1 MEYILFLFS
10 CFVLIK
16 SSDILIDSASSIAI
30 KLKVP
35 KILIGLTIVAF
46 GTCAPE
52 IGISFISIANGKDSM
67 ALANIIGS
75 CSINILLIIGL
86 AAFLHPIKLRHAT
99 IKKELPFLVLITTI
113 FSLLVLDSIFVPNKN
128 NLLTRF
134 DGFILLTLFLI
145 FMMYLLNVIRNQKQ
159 EKNESAKYSFGIS
172 WLLFFVSLI
181 LILLSSDMLVES
193 AVIIAKNWKISEKVI
208 TMFIIAIG
216 TSLPELITTLQASKK
231 NEYDMAIG
239 NIIGTNIF
247 NLCIVLGLPIV
258 IFGEMKI
265 IDFNIIDIL
274 FVLSSTIILYIFSK
288 SGKILTKLEG
298 IIMIL
303 LFISYY
309 LYIFFI

>member
-181 LILLSSDMLVES
+181 LILLSSNMLVES